1 MSSTTRYRTFE
12 RDRETST
19 PSRPIPVVRLVAAID
34 VVTILLTFLIVLVGV
49 NFDRM
54 TDGLD
59 SFLAIRVTM
68 KNVLIVLYLTAGAL
82 LAFRAAGLYDASR
95 LRRWSDEARRVVL
108 ATTVITAIAT
118 IAPLTSLSGAI
129 DYWAL
134 LWFWAGTTA
143 ALLVTRGVRSR
154 LAWAARERRRVIV
167 VGTGPLALRLYRELC
182 SDLLTPCHVVGF
194 VDDVGAQSSP
204 FLERRTLG
212 TLDQLEAV
220 LVREHVDEV
229 YVGLPVKSLYRRIQ
243 ETIRVCERLGVKAM
257 YHADIFNTE
266 LARPLVEAS
275 SVTPRVQLQVAP
287 EGPRLIVK
295 RLIDI
300 AGASVAI
307 VLASPLMLLAAVAIK
322 LTSAGPVI
330 YAQERCGLNRQRF
343 HMFKFR
349 TMVRDAD
356 RLQAALE
363 SRNEATGPVFKI
375 ERDPRITNIGRV
387 LRRTSI
393 DELPQ
398 LFNVLRGDM
407 SLVGPRP
414 LPLRDV
420 SRFNRTDDWRRFC
433 VRPGITCLWQVNS
446 RNSSDFD
453 GWIELDLRY
462 IDQWSLGLD
471 FLILVRTVPAVLRG
485 TGAR

>member
-1 MSSTTRYRTFE
+1 MSKTMSTTRQLLFE
-12 RDRETST
+12 HDR
-19 PSRPIPVVRLVAAID
+19 PLPAMRLVAAID
-34 VVTILLTFLIVLVGV
+34 VATVLLTFFGVIVGV
-49 NFDRM
+49 NLSRM
-54 TDGLD
+54 PDGLD
-59 SFLAIRVTM
+59 SFLAIRVTL
-68 KNVLIVLYLTAGAL
+68 KNVLIVAYLTAGARM
-82 LAFRAAGLYDASR
+82 AFRAAGLYDASR
-95 LRRWSDEARRVVL
+95 VRRWSQEARRVLL
-108 ATTVITAIAT
+108 ATILVTAIAT
-118 IAPLTSLSGAI
+118 IVPLTSQSGAV
-129 DYWAL
+129 DYWSL

-143 ALLVTRGVRSR
+143 ILLVTRGVRAR
-154 LAWAARERRRVIV
+154 LARATRERRRVVI
-167 VGTGPLALRLYRELC
+167 VGTGPLALRIYREL
-182 SDLLTPCHVVGF
+182 SADVLTPCHIVGF
-194 VDDVGAQSSP
+194 VDNTGAHSSP

-212 TLDQLEAV
+212 PLDRLEAL

-229 YVGLPVKSLYRRIQ
+229 YVGLPVKSHYPRIQ

-266 LARPLVEAS
+266 LARPLVEAAAVS
-275 SVTPRVQLQVAP
+275 PRVQLQIAP
-287 EGPRLIVK
+287 DGPRIIVK
-295 RLIDI
+295 RLMDI
-300 AGASVAI
+300 VGASIAI
-307 VLASPLMLLAAVAIK
+307 VLFGPLMLLTALAVK
-322 LTSAGPVI
+322 WTSDGGAI

-343 HMFKFR
+343 RMYKFR

-363 SRNEATGPVFKI
+363 SQNEATGPVFKI
-375 ERDPRITNIGRV
+375 ASDPRITSIGRF

-420 SRFNRTDDWRRFC
+420 ARFNRTDDWRRFC
-433 VRPGITCLWQVNS
+433 VRPGITCLWQVNG
-446 RNSSDFD
+446 RNRLDFD
-453 GWIELDLRY
+453 DWITLDLRY

-471 FLILVRTVPAVLRG
+471 FLILIRTVPAVLRG